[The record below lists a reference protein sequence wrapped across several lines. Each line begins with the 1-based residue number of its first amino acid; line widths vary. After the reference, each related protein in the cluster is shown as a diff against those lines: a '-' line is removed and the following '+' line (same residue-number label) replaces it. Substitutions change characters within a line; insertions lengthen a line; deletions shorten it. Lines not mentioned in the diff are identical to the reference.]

1 MRIAI
6 RRDPV
11 REVRKYVDDVL
22 DRAGDT
28 YIVGTLAA
36 QVVEQLRRDDP
47 GLLTEFL
54 DAHAASI
61 IAKMLGDV
69 IRIERTR
76 VKQQS
81 AHRVF
86 NEAAQRFENGDTT
99 ALSSWLDVLYVVNT
113 DEQRKRLRDMD
124 RDDLEFAISDYTA
137 RARGNALQAAFLRA
151 LAVKVGARNVGDV
164 FTDDEI
170 TRMWQSVQ

>member
-1 MRIAI
+1 MRIAT

-36 QVVEQLRRDDP
+36 QIVERLRDEDP
-47 GLLTEFL
+47 GLLADFL
-54 DAHAASI
+54 DAHATSI
-61 IAKMLGDV
+61 MAKMLGDV
-69 IRIERTR
+69 VRIERTR

-81 AHRVF
+81 SRRVF
-86 NEAAQRFENGDTT
+86 NEATKRFENGDTA
-99 ALSSWLDVLYVVNT
+99 ALNSWLDLMYVVNI

-124 RDDLEFAISDYTA
+124 KDDLEYAAADYTA

-151 LAVKVGARNVGDV
+151 LSAKVGAKNVGEV
-164 FTDDEI
+164 FSDDEI